1 MSLLIFQG
9 PSELEKEY
17 LTSQCWGSLFTDDNP
32 NSSVTNNGLKY
43 MNTLW
48 GYIIRKYSDIA
59 VPHLQYLAGKT
70 YFLLYLEK
78 MTICKYVE

>member
-1 MSLLIFQG
+1 MLSHRSLLHCNYIYISYYVVFKG

-17 LTSQCWGSLFTDDNP
+17 LTSQIWGSLFTDDNP
-32 NSSVTNNGLKY
+32 NSSSPNNAQKP

-59 VPHLQYLAGKT
+59 VPTLDYLAGK
-70 YFLLYLEK
+70 
-78 MTICKYVE
+78 